1 MEPPL
6 PLRNEVRFGLPK
18 NCFEN
23 EPLLSRVGNLTWIP
37 AVWGVFSKGPDFV
50 YIYVL
55 QRIPAEPKAV
65 QGCLSRLQSAHTN
78 GRHSCIHVRTSVYQ
92 EIDTKS
98 LLAFTKRHSLPTSWK
113 NLTLIQKKV
122 AFHFSLCQN
131 RAFPCGFFAVIYS
144 QVLVPTFFVSF
155 EEKLNVLASLAS
167 GHGILIC
174 NVSLLSLGFPGFIM
188 VDRVLHQ
195 QKCPNRVEMLHFLK
209 LSPPKT

>member
-98 LLAFTKRHSLPTSWK
+98 LLAFTKRHSLPTAWNIS
-113 NLTLIQKKV
+113 LKK
-122 AFHFSLCQN
+122 S
-131 RAFPCGFFAVIYS
+131 RFP
-144 QVLVPTFFVSF
+144 FFVVPESCFSVWFLRSHLQSSTCSYLLRFIWTKTQRVGVVGFRARHAHMQRIAIILRFPPASSWSTVCSTNKNVQTEWKCFTFWSF
-155 EEKLNVLASLAS
+155 
-167 GHGILIC
+167 H
-174 NVSLLSLGFPGFIM
+174 PQ
-188 VDRVLHQ
+188 R
-195 QKCPNRVEMLHFLK
+195 
-209 LSPPKT
+209 T

>member
-98 LLAFTKRHSLPTSWK
+98 LLAFTKRHSLPTAWNIS
-113 NLTLIQKKV
+113 LKK
-122 AFHFSLCQN
+122 S
-131 RAFPCGFFAVIYS
+131 RFP
-144 QVLVPTFFVSF
+144 FFVVPESCFSVWFLRSHLQSSTCSILFLPSSSF
-155 EEKLNVLASLAS
+155 HLNKNSTCWRRWL
-167 GHGILIC
+167 
-174 NVSLLSLGFPGFIM
+174 PGTAFSYATY
-188 VDRVLHQ
+188 RYY
-195 QKCPNRVEMLHFLK
+195 P
-209 LSPPKT
+209 